1 MKRLECVLKFI
12 KGNTLADIGCDH
24 GYLAIDAIKANRVN
38 KAYCMDI
45 NELPL
50 KNAIE
55 NIKKNNLSEKITTI
69 LSDGLDNLPCDCDII
84 SICGMGGIL
93 ISSIL
98 EKNIDKLNDKLLILE
113 PNNNQNILRKF
124 LNDNSFLI
132 IDEDMCQENGHI
144 YEIIVAKRGKMNLSI
159 KEIDF
164 GPINLRK
171 KNVLFM
177 NKYKNIIKNLEENLK
192 NTTNEE
198 SKEKLLNKINYIKE
212 SIGE

>member
-1 MKRLECVLKFI
+1 MKRLECVLKYI
-12 KGNTLADIGCDH
+12 NGNTLADIGCDH
-24 GYLAIDAIKANRVN
+24 GYLAIDAVKSKRVN
-38 KAYCMDI
+38 QAYCMDI
-45 NELPL
+45 NEMPL
-50 KNAIE
+50 KNALE
-55 NIKKNNLSEKITTI
+55 NIKKNDLTDKITTI
-69 LSDGLDNLPCDCDII
+69 LSDGLDNLPNNCDII

-98 EKNIDKLNDKLLILE
+98 EKNIDKLENKLLILE
-113 PNNNQNILRKF
+113 PNNNQNVLRKF

-132 IDEDMCQENGHI
+132 TDEDMCLENGHI

-159 KEIDF
+159 QEIDF

-177 NKYKNIIKNLEENLK
+177 KKYNNIINTLEENLK
-192 NTTNEE
+192 NTNSEE

>member
-1 MKRLECVLKFI
+1 MKRLECVLKYI
-12 KGNTLADIGCDH
+12 NGNTLADIGCDH
-24 GYLAIDAIKANRVN
+24 GYLAIDAVKSKRVN
-38 KAYCMDI
+38 QAYCMDI
-45 NELPL
+45 NEMPL
-50 KNAIE
+50 KNALE
-55 NIKKNNLSEKITTI
+55 NIKKNDLTDKITTI
-69 LSDGLDNLPCDCDII
+69 LSDGLDNLPNNCDII

-98 EKNIDKLNDKLLILE
+98 EKNIDKLENKLLILE
-113 PNNNQNILRKF
+113 PNNNQNVLRKF

-132 IDEDMCQENGHI
+132 TDEDMCLENGHI

-159 KEIDF
+159 QEIDF

-171 KNVLFM
+171 KNVLFLK
-177 NKYKNIIKNLEENLK
+177 KYNNIINTLEENLK
-192 NTTNEE
+192 NTSSEE